1 MQIIATRIKERKK
14 EILEYAVKPS
24 FSVPWGINVE
34 GLMIWGEAEV
44 SVILPKMCVEKFENK
59 TECWTEIEDGK
70 QYLADF
76 FVKSDAPCGVS
87 LVFRD
92 IILKY
97 IKTVVERY
105 VKESSDFK
113 AEDLTDYILNS
124 DEYRKLRHHFIDS
137 KYGAEIDVITVRQIK
152 KQAY

>member
-1 MQIIATRIKERKK
+1 M
-14 EILEYAVKPS
+14 
-24 FSVPWGINVE
+24 
-34 GLMIWGEAEV
+34 GEAEV

-124 DEYRKLRHHFIDS
+124 DEYRKLRHDFIDS